1 MIVSK
6 LVKEQESV
14 QVGRKLV
21 ADYMLLIK
29 LRLSFLVVF
38 SAAITYLY
46 GTGGNFSWMNLLIL
60 VAGGFLVTG
69 ASNGINQILERHLDG
84 LMDRTRDRPL
94 PTLRMG
100 VPEAVVACAVMGTTG
115 IALLYMLN
123 PLTALL
129 GAFSLISYAFIY
141 TPLKQVTSFSV
152 YVGAVP
158 GAMPPILGWVAATGH
173 LGIEALVLFAIQFVW
188 QFPHFWAIAWVLD
201 DDYQK
206 AGFRLLP
213 SGEGRSKKSATFILV
228 ATVLLIPVSVLP
240 SFLNMGGYV
249 LALVSLLAGILFLIQ
264 AIRLYK
270 TCTIK
275 AASKL
280 MFSSFIY
287 LPLVQLA
294 LLIDK
299 LFTHAG

>member
-1 MIVSK
+1 MIASK
-6 LVKEQESV
+6 LVKEETGTLP
-14 QVGRKLV
+14 GRKFS
-21 ADYMLLIK
+21 DYLLLIK

-46 GTGGNFSWMNLLIL
+46 GIVYAGGTGFSWVNFLIL
-60 VAGGFLVTG
+60 TAGGFLVTG
-69 ASNGINQILERHLDG
+69 ASNGINQIIEKDLDG

-94 PTLRMG
+94 PTLRMT
-100 VPEAVVACAVMGTTG
+100 VTEAIFATVIMG
-115 IALLYMLN
+115 IAGIFLLYLLS

-129 GAFSLISYAFIY
+129 GAFSLLSYAFVY
-141 TPLKQVTSFSV
+141 TPLKQVTAISV
-152 YVGAVP
+152 FIGAIP

-173 LGIEALVLFAIQFVW
+173 LGMPALILFSIQFVW

-213 SGEGRSKKSATFILV
+213 SKEGRGKKSAIWILIS
-228 ATVLLIPVSVLP
+228 TIILIPVSLLP
-240 SFLNMGGYV
+240 TVFHMGGYV
-249 LALVSLLAGILFLIQ
+249 LAVVSLLAGLLFLIQ
-264 AIRLYK
+264 AIRLYN

-275 AASKL
+275 SASKL
-280 MFSSFIY
+280 MFGSFIY

-299 LFTHAG
+299 LF